1 MMRDIEIDRSGGYK
15 TKETKP
21 LSLQDNSSQNR
32 GRKENKYMIGLAKR
46 GQTVYWRLDIIA
58 TLTINQ
64 PFIFRS
70 FTHIID

>member
-32 GRKENKYMIGLAKR
+32 GRKENKYMIGLAKL
-46 GQTVYWRLDIIA
+46 GQTTHW
-58 TLTINQ
+58 TLL
-64 PFIFRS
+64 PL
-70 FTHIID
+70 